1 MKHFIQILQISIIA
15 LILIGCSEEDEGTF
29 ILDPEL
35 DLVLESLTISLD
47 GETGNI
53 TTGILPFS
61 DGSES
66 PSLISYPD
74 AIKATRSTLERI
86 DLVFEVESNIEEVY
100 FSIQGAS
107 QYYTLTKD
115 DIFVD
120 SGKQA
125 VSILID
131 IPSSIENDNF
141 CTLISVKDSN
151 QSISNLREI
160 CIELKENA
168 VDERVIYFADFDVNS
183 TLSTLNFNTGEVND
197 IGSTGFSLSDIAFL
211 DDELYGVN
219 LNSDLISID
228 LDSGQGSIIGNIG
241 ISDVNALEGYD
252 GVLYAATRNGEF
264 LTIDPTTAQGNIIS
278 LLGSGA
284 VSSGDIVFEPR
295 FDFFYG
301 TLVVPNSPTDEL
313 VTIDPITGE
322 TNFIGE
328 TNYTSVWGLALLRN
342 QLIGLT
348 TFGDFI
354 IIDPNT
360 GEGTFVEI
368 TDAFNAGG
376 AAAAIRDQN
385 E

>member
-1 MKHFIQILQISIIA
+1 MRHFIQILQISIIA

-107 QYYTLTKD
+107 QYYTLTKN

-168 VDERVIYFADFDVNS
+168 VNERVIYFADFDVNS

-197 IGSTGFSLSDIAFL
+197 IGPIGFSLSDIAFL

-241 ISDVNALEGYD
+241 ISDVNALEGYN

-322 TNFIGE
+322 TSFIGE

-376 AAAAIRDQN
+376 AAAAIRDQD